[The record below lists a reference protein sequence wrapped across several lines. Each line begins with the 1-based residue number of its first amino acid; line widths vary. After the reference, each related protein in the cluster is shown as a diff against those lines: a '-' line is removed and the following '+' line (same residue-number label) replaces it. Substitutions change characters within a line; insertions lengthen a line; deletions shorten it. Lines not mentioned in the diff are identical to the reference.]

1 MWGVTFADLLYRYR
15 QFLIAV
21 LGAGVVLAMSLL
33 LAGLAHGF
41 TVEINRTVGAV
52 GAERWVLSDN
62 AGGRIAAVSVF
73 PATDTAA
80 ISNSPGVTAAS
91 PLAIIPQQVAHIGG
105 RSQTV
110 IVFGVQPGGLGDPT
124 ARSGLSKLGPGL
136 LVADSSADA
145 GIGSRVTV
153 GATPFTVVGQ
163 VRNRTFFGGV
173 PIVYMTLGDAQALAF
188 GGRPMVTAVVTTG
201 VPDFG
206 VPAGLTTLT
215 NQAVEAS
222 ALNAM
227 SSGVSSIN
235 NSKVFMYAV
244 AAIIIAAL
252 LYVSAI
258 QRVRDFAILKA
269 LGSSSTALFASLAL
283 QAVVVTL
290 LAAIFAIVAS
300 HFMGGIFAQPV
311 VIPASAIA
319 TLPAIAI
326 AVGLLSS
333 LVALRRAT
341 GADPAAAFGG

>member
-1 MWGVTFADLLYRYR
+1 M
-15 QFLIAV
+15 
-21 LGAGVVLAMSLL
+21 
-33 LAGLAHGF
+33 
-41 TVEINRTVGAV
+41 
-52 GAERWVLSDN
+52 
-62 AGGRIAAVSVF
+62 
-73 PATDTAA
+73 
-80 ISNSPGVTAAS
+80 
-91 PLAIIPQQVAHIGG
+91 
-105 RSQTV
+105 
-110 IVFGVQPGGLGDPT
+110 
-124 ARSGLSKLGPGL
+124 
-136 LVADSSADA
+136 
-145 GIGSRVTV
+145 
-153 GATPFTVVGQ
+153 PFSVVGK
-163 VRNRTFFGGV
+163 VTGRTFFGGV
-173 PIVYMTLGDAQALAF
+173 PIVYMSLSDAQALAF
-188 GGRPMVTAVVTTG
+188 GGRPVVTAVVTTG
-201 VPDFG
+201 VPESG

-215 NQAVEAS
+215 NHAVEAS

-269 LGSSSTALFASLAL
+269 LGSSSMVLFASLAL

-311 VIPASAIA
+311 VIPDSAIA

-326 AVGLLSS
+326 VVGLLSS